1 MLESDNVTEI
11 ACKETVL
18 LSCSYIKMTFPYAL
32 TVVWG
37 RVVKLSATKAV
48 VLPEASPKL
57 SDLESTYI
65 WLSF

>member
-37 RVVKLSATKAV
+37 RVV
-48 VLPEASPKL
+48 
-57 SDLESTYI
+57 
-65 WLSF
+65 